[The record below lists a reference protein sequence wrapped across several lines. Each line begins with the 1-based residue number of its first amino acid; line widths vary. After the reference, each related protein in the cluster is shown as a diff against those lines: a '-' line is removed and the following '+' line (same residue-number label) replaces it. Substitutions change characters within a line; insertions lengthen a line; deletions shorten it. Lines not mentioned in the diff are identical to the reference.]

1 VQIMSFVRKVSVLLM
16 TLSLSAI
23 GVSASP
29 PTVPQK
35 IFSSGIDMPIDGAWV
50 DFSTGL
56 EVSTEEVSM
65 FGTYRWA
72 NNPEGIISADAELVS
87 HLTPSNFFLSSL
99 KGQQL
104 RFVESG
110 SWVIEPATILHAR
123 VQ

>member
-1 VQIMSFVRKVSVLLM
+1 MTSFVSCVSVLLI
-16 TLSLSAI
+16 TLSLSVT

-50 DFSTGL
+50 DVGTGF

-65 FGTYRWA
+65 FGTYRWT
-72 NNPEGIISADAELVS
+72 NNPEGLISANAKLVS
-87 HLTPSNFFLSSL
+87 HLTPSKTFVSSL

-110 SWVIEPATILHAR
+110 SWVIESTTRLHAW

>member
-1 VQIMSFVRKVSVLLM
+1 MTSFVSNVSVLLM
-16 TLSLSAI
+16 TLSLGVT

-50 DFSTGL
+50 DVSTGF

-65 FGTYRWA
+65 FGTYRWT
-72 NNPEGIISADAELVS
+72 NNPEGLISADAKLIS
-87 HLTPSNFFLSSL
+87 HLTPSKTFVSSL

-110 SWVIEPATILHAR
+110 SWVIESTTRLHAR

>member
-1 VQIMSFVRKVSVLLM
+1 MTSFVSSVSVLLI
-16 TLSLSAI
+16 TLSLSVT

-50 DFSTGL
+50 DVGTGF

-65 FGTYRWA
+65 FGTYRWT
-72 NNPEGIISADAELVS
+72 NNPEGLISANAKLVS
-87 HLTPSNFFLSSL
+87 HLTPSKTFVSSL

-110 SWVIEPATILHAR
+110 SWVIESTTRLHAR

>member
-1 VQIMSFVRKVSVLLM
+1 MTSFVSSVSVLLI
-16 TLSLSAI
+16 TLSLSVT

-29 PTVPQK
+29 PTAPQK

-50 DFSTGL
+50 DVGTGF

-65 FGTYRWA
+65 FGTYRWT
-72 NNPEGIISADAELVS
+72 NNPEGLISANAKLVS
-87 HLTPSNFFLSSL
+87 HLTPSKTFVSSL

-110 SWVIEPATILHAR
+110 SWVIESTTRLHAR